1 MSWLWSLPV
10 STVGRIACVHNLDM
24 RCILSS
30 PLLCVWPGEC
40 RMPQKATLS
49 ILTWCRFRLANG
61 RWRIIRCRLQ
71 RTLAALRN
79 QKWRKKNKDKVA
91 VYLDRKRE
99 YQKEKR
105 AFRKENN
112 LCTLCGKV
120 APTEGYMTCEPCRIK
135 RNIQRN
141 KNKILPIYKPH
152 WKTVLSEQGLCTVCG
167 KPTYKNFGLCKNH
180 YESQVDIVHRTKE
193 RRWKS
198 EQTDSRAVQGLWVT
212 ETRLSPSLSGIQR
225 VRTQNQ
231 RVQKGSQYYKY
242 TCR

>member
-1 MSWLWSLPV
+1 M
-10 STVGRIACVHNLDM
+10 TRTYEKRKANG
-24 RCILSS
+24 
-30 PLLCVWPGEC
+30 LCVRCGKQKDNDSIYCDEC
-40 RMPQKATLS
+40 KAIHRTE
-49 ILTWCRFRLANG
+49 IKADYHFYTGNGICPICRKNELYVGNFCEECLAKRENY
-61 RWRIIRCRLQ
+61 
-71 RTLAALRN
+71 N

-141 KNKILPIYKPH
+141 KNKVLPIYKPH

-180 YESQVDIVHRTKE
+180 YEAQVDIVHRIKE

-198 EQTDSRAVQGLWVT
+198 EQTDSRAVQGL
-212 ETRLSPSLSGIQR
+212 
-225 VRTQNQ
+225 
-231 RVQKGSQYYKY
+231 
-242 TCR
+242 